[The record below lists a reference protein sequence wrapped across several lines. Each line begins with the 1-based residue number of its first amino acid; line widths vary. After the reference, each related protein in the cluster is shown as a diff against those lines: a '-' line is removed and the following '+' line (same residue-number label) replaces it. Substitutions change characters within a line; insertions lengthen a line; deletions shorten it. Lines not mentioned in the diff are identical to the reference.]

1 MIQINDNLL
10 KEVGLG
16 NLPQEERKALL
27 SHIYETLELR
37 VGMRLAEQMTESQFD
52 EFEQFFQS
60 KDDKGAYSW
69 LQSNFP
75 NYKDV
80 VQEEFDKLKKE
91 VIENSS
97 NILEASKNQPA
108 S

>member
-16 NLPQEERKALL
+16 DLPQEERAALL
-27 SHIYETLELR
+27 NHIYETLELR
-37 VGMRLAEQMTESQFD
+37 VGMRLAEQMNESQFD
-52 EFEQFFQS
+52 EFEHFFQS
-60 KDDKGAYSW
+60 KDDKGAYNW
-69 LQSNFP
+69 LQTNFP

-91 VIENSS
+91 VAVDSAK
-97 NILEASKNQPA
+97 ILSASTDQP
-108 S
+108 SI

>member
-16 NLPQEERKALL
+16 DLPQQERVALL
-27 SHIYETLELR
+27 NHIYETLELR

-52 EFEQFFQS
+52 EFEQYFQS
-60 KDDKGAYSW
+60 KDDKGAYNW
-69 LQSNFP
+69 LQTNFP
-75 NYKDV
+75 NYKEV

-91 VIENSS
+91 VTENSGQ
-97 NILEASKNQPA
+97 ILDASQDQPA

>member
-16 NLPQEERKALL
+16 DLPQEERAALL
-27 SHIYETLELR
+27 NHIYETLELR
-37 VGMRLAEQMTESQFD
+37 VGMRLAEQMNESQFD

-60 KDDKGAYSW
+60 KDDKGAYNW
-69 LQSNFP
+69 LQTNFP

-91 VIENSS
+91 VAGDSAKILSASTDQPS
-97 NILEASKNQPA
+97 N
-108 S
+108 

>member
-16 NLPQEERKALL
+16 DLPQEERVALL
-27 SHIYETLELR
+27 NHIYETLELR
-37 VGMRLAEQMTESQFD
+37 VGMRLAEQMNEKQFD

-60 KDDKGAYSW
+60 KDDKGAYNW
-69 LQSNFP
+69 LQTNFP

-80 VQEEFDKLKKE
+80 VAAELDTLKNEVQSNAPMILAASQEQT
-91 VIENSS
+91 
-97 NILEASKNQPA
+97 A
-108 S
+108 